1 VRWDGPFPGAERPR
15 RPRSQRHG
23 QALRVVATAS
33 ANPTGS
39 MLPASGPEGT
49 PAVLVMT
56 HVEKTTAF
64 TTAPTT
70 AMGRLGNADASS
82 PQPICPIAKAT
93 NVRP

>member
-1 VRWDGPFPGAERPR
+1 
-15 RPRSQRHG
+15 
-23 QALRVVATAS
+23 
-33 ANPTGS
+33 
-39 MLPASGPEGT
+39 
-49 PAVLVMT
+49 MT